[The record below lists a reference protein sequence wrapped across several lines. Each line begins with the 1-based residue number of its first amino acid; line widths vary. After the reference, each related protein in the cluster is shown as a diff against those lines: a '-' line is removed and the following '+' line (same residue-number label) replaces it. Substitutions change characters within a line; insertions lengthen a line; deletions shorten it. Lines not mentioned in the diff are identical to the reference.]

1 MGGSNKNMSVFG
13 LLNRCK
19 TSQGTRMLAQWLK
32 QPLVNLHKIGS
43 FSPSSFTQ
51 FRSSCAGQNNAK
63 TSSNACTKTKSFASP
78 SSYVPLLS
86 PFEPPSSPAQD
97 DFLKLMPDLH
107 RISKR
112 FQKGAA
118 NLEDV
123 VRVYQ
128 ALLLLP
134 GLVTLLE
141 VGGQA
146 NEKWPPLIE
155 ETYLVQ
161 LRVCLSLSLK
171 STSS

>member
-1 MGGSNKNMSVFG
+1 
-13 LLNRCK
+13 
-19 TSQGTRMLAQWLK
+19 
-32 QPLVNLHKIGS
+32 
-43 FSPSSFTQ
+43 
-51 FRSSCAGQNNAK
+51 
-63 TSSNACTKTKSFASP
+63 
-78 SSYVPLLS
+78 
-86 PFEPPSSPAQD
+86 
-97 DFLKLMPDLH
+97 MPDLH